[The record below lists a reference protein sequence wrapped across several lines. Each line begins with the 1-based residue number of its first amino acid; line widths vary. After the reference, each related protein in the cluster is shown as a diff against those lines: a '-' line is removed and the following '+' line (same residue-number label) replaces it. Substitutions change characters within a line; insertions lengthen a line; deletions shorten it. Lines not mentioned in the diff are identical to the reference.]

1 MKRYTHRIYGFL
13 QRPTGEVLVALERF
27 KDRPLIK
34 FPGGGL
40 EWGESHTECLIR
52 EFLEE
57 LRLDI
62 RVGDCVFFNDFPVIS
77 AFDADVYVQA
87 FFYRV
92 EALEDADLETL
103 DVVDTWE
110 VPAENGEQFKWVRP
124 EDLDPARF
132 TYAIEQAASRA
143 WLAEAKSPK

>member
-27 KDRPLIK
+27 KGRPLIK

-40 EWGESHTECLIR
+40 EWGESHAECLIR
-52 EFLEE
+52 EFREE
-57 LRLDI
+57 LSLDI

-77 AFDADVYVQA
+77 AFDSDVYVQA

-92 EALEDADLETL
+92 KALEDKGLEAL

-110 VPAENGEQFKWVRP
+110 VPQENGEQFMWVKP

-132 TYAIEQAASRA
+132 TYAIEQAATRV
-143 WLAEAKSPK
+143 WLAAAKNQK

>member
-34 FPGGGL
+34 YPGGGL
-40 EWGESHTECLIR
+40 EWGESHAECLIR
-52 EFLEE
+52 EFQEE
-57 LRLDI
+57 LSLDI
-62 RVGDCVFFNDFPVIS
+62 RLGDCVFFNDFPVIS
-77 AFDADVYVQA
+77 AFDTDVYVQA

-92 EALEDADLETL
+92 EAVNEAAVEAIAT
-103 DVVDTWE
+103 VDTWE

-132 TYAIEQAASRA
+132 TYAIEQVATRA
-143 WLAEAKSPK
+143 WLAEARSQR

>member
-27 KDRPLIK
+27 KGRPLIK

-40 EWGESHTECLIR
+40 EWGESHAECLIR
-52 EFLEE
+52 EFQEE
-57 LRLDI
+57 LNLDI
-62 RVGDCVFFNDFPVIS
+62 HVGDCVFFNDFPVIS

-92 EALEDADLETL
+92 KALEDTGLEAL

-110 VPAENGEQFKWVRP
+110 VPQENGEQFMWVKP

-143 WLAEAKSPK
+143 WLAEAKSQK